1 MALCIL
7 DVLDYFNLVKKKVV
21 IQMKSIKKLI
31 IASALSMM
39 AASCYA
45 GAGSFLPNTEQ
56 QKSVDIN
63 FAAPDHLTVSLDQAP
78 GLMAGMSHSGMDIA
92 KLTVDSTSIKEYGV
106 RGISSAVLDSYGITW
121 KITGK
126 NSGKSI
132 VVGFPSQRL
141 ANSHGPEMW
150 KGLGWYTFDTNTSL
164 DIVTMADQDISPDT
178 YPLTVDVVGY
188 QP

>member
-45 GAGSFLPNTEQ
+45 GSFLPNTVQE
-56 QKSVDIN
+56 KSVDIN
-63 FAAPDHLTVSLDQAP
+63 FAAPEHLTVSLDQVP
-78 GLMAGMSHSGMDIA
+78 GLMAGTLPTGTAIA
-92 KLTVDSTSIKEYGV
+92 KLTVDSTSVQEFGARGGSGALMDNAGV
-106 RGISSAVLDSYGITW
+106 VWR
-121 KITGK
+121 ITGK
-126 NSGKSI
+126 NNSGNSITVGLSTKS
-132 VVGFPSQRL
+132 V
-141 ANSHGPEMW
+141 ANSQGKQTW
-150 KGLGWYTFDTNTSL
+150 NGRDWFTFDTNVPLYITT
-164 DIVTMADQDISPDT
+164 IGEQNVSPDT
-178 YPLTVDVVGY
+178 YPLTLSVVGY

>member
-1 MALCIL
+1 
-7 DVLDYFNLVKKKVV
+7 
-21 IQMKSIKKLI
+21 MKSIKKLI

-45 GAGSFLPNTEQ
+45 GLFLPNTEQ
-56 QKSVDIN
+56 QKSVDVN
-63 FAAPDHLTVSLDQAP
+63 FSAPDHLTVSLDQVP
-78 GLMAGMSHSGMDIA
+78 DLIAGMVPSETALA
-92 KLTVDSTSIKEYGV
+92 KLTVDSTSIKEFGARGV
-106 RGISSAVLDSYGITW
+106 SSSLIDSSGSAW

-132 VVGFPSQRL
+132 TVGFSTRSMN
-141 ANSHGPEMW
+141 NSHGPQTW
-150 KGLGWYTFDTNTSL
+150 NGRSWIAFDTNVPL
-164 DIVTMADQDISPDT
+164 DIIMMGGQEVPPDT